1 MRPILLLANRRL
13 THGLLALLAAFPAI
27 ATPASAQTAAAVEAA
42 EQRQAARARAGDRLT
57 VGIGAALIPEFE
69 GASGS
74 TLTPVPGAVGKVGG
88 LSFLY
93 VGNRLSI
100 ALINDGGSRW
110 DFQLGPVATIG
121 INRTSVDNIDDE
133 RIRALG
139 KVGTSV
145 ELGGYAGIGR
155 WGLITSNYDRLS
167 ATVTARKDVAG
178 AHGGTIITPSIS
190 YMTPLSEKSVALIA
204 VSANHVDGDYA
215 GTYFSVSP
223 EQSTASTLPVY
234 TAGSGWKDWT
244 LAAAGNLSLTG
255 DLSGGLSLVG
265 GVAYT
270 RLLGNIADSPVV
282 RIAGSRDQW
291 MLGAGLA
298 YTF

>member
-1 MRPILLLANRRL
+1 MSAP
-13 THGLLALLAAFPAI
+13 ALGQ
-27 ATPASAQTAAAVEAA
+27 TTTAASEAA
-42 EQRQAARARAGDRLT
+42 EQREAARARAGDRLT
-57 VGIGAALIPEFE
+57 IGLGAAVIREYE
-69 GASGS
+69 GANGTSI
-74 TLTPVPGAVGKVGG
+74 TPVPGAVGKLGG
-88 LSFLY
+88 LNFLY
-93 VGNRLSI
+93 VGNRASI
-100 ALINDGGSRW
+100 DLINDGGSRW

-121 INRTSVDNIDDE
+121 LNRTNVDKIDDE

-145 ELGGYAGIGR
+145 ELGGYAGIAR

-178 AHGGTIITPSIS
+178 AHGGTIITPSVS
-190 YMTPLSEKSVALIA
+190 YMTPLSTKSLA
-204 VSANHVDGDYA
+204 VVSFSANHVDGDYA
-215 GTYFSVSP
+215 GTYFSITP
-223 EQSTASTLPVY
+223 AQSAASTLPVY

-244 LAAAGNLSLTG
+244 LAAAGNIALTG

-270 RLLGNIADSPVV
+270 RLLGDIADSPVV
-282 RIAGSRDQW
+282 RLAGSRNQW
-291 MLGAGLA
+291 MFGAGLA